1 MEIEIINNNSDN
13 PSDHTYLVFSSH
25 TGDDARPQT
34 LRTTDAYP
42 SDKRADRDIPKHTL
56 LAISWSPVKY
66 DGERNDNA
74 HGGIRQ
80 KPRRKE
86 EFLEF
91 EDGGDRLFLRAVK
104 SDDHGAE
111 DALYATDPPE

>member
-1 MEIEIINNNSDN
+1 MSIKPATIPRN
-13 PSDHTYLVFSSH
+13 HTYLVFSSH

-34 LRTTDAYP
+34 LRTTDTYP
-42 SDKRADRDIPKHTL
+42 PDKRADRDIPKHTL
-56 LAISWSPVKY
+56 LSISWSPIKY
-66 DGERNDNA
+66 DGEGNDNA

-80 KPRRKE
+80 KPRRKK

-104 SDDHGAE
+104 SDDHGAD